1 MIKRLTG
8 ALRNALILIF
18 VFFLFV
24 GGFKFFNE
32 FLTLKKIIRNL
43 KAETRLAEVLVVE
56 SSLDEFTRQYT
67 TTIKFLE
74 YDVAGHPVKPKYFT
88 FKGNLI
94 QFQTLVVRFDDKYV
108 EEGHRLKG
116 KSISLFLKAFV
127 LDGKNTQEFVITP
140 VYEAERPP
148 KKNFFWDRFRS
159 LFKPKFLKEGRA
171 TPEFAVP
178 EGYRVGDPPN
188 YFERE
193 IWAHFWK
200 YALDP
205 EQRRKGG
212 VKNAQVEAP
221 GQVFVPGTIY
231 TLILENDGG
240 VRIDTRPIPEIL
252 KEEKKEHAGNGK

>member
-1 MIKRLTG
+1 MFKRLAGT
-8 ALRNALILIF
+8 LRNALILIVF
-18 VFFLFV
+18 FFLFV
-24 GGFKFFNE
+24 GGFKFVSE
-32 FLTLKKIIRNL
+32 FMTLKHIVANL
-43 KAETRLAEVLVVE
+43 KAESRLAEALVVD
-56 SSLDEFTRQYT
+56 SSLDEYTRQYT

-74 YDVAGHPVKPKYFT
+74 YDVHGQPLKPKYFT

-108 EEGHRLKG
+108 ESGHRLKG

-140 VYEAERPP
+140 VY
-148 KKNFFWDRFRS
+148 D
-159 LFKPKFLKEGRA
+159 KPADLKEKEI
-171 TPEFAVP
+171 PETAVP

-205 EQRRKGG
+205 KKREKMGI
-212 VKNAQVEAP
+212 KNAQVEAP

-231 TLILENDGG
+231 TLMLEHDGG
-240 VRIDTRPIPEIL
+240 VRIDTRPIPLIL
-252 KEEKKEHAGNGK
+252 TKDK

>member
-1 MIKRLTG
+1 M
-8 ALRNALILIF
+8 
-18 VFFLFV
+18 
-24 GGFKFFNE
+24 E
-32 FLTLKKIIRNL
+32 
-43 KAETRLAEVLVVE
+43 EVLVVD
-56 SSLDEFTRQYT
+56 SALDEFTRQYT

-74 YDVAGHPVKPKYFT
+74 YGVEGKPLRPKFFT

-108 EEGHRLKG
+108 EQGHRLKG
-116 KSISLFLKAFV
+116 KSICLFLKAFV

-140 VYEAERPP
+140 VYENPP
-148 KKNFFWDRFRS
+148 AAKEPPFWRKVAG
-159 LFKPKFLKEGRA
+159 LFQPDFLKEGR

-178 EGYRVGDPPN
+178 QGYRVGNPPN

-205 EQRRKGG
+205 AQREKMGI
-212 VKNAQVEAP
+212 KNAQVEAP

-231 TLILENDGG
+231 TLMLEHDGG
-240 VRIDTRPIPEIL
+240 VRIDTRPIPLIV
-252 KEEKKEHAGNGK
+252 KKD

>member
-1 MIKRLTG
+1 MFKKLAST
-8 ALRNALILIF
+8 LRNAVILIV

-24 GGFKFFNE
+24 GGFKFFSE
-32 FLTLKKIIRNL
+32 FLTLKKIIHNL
-43 KAETRLAEVLVVE
+43 KAESRLAEVLVVASE
-56 SSLDEFTRQYT
+56 LDEFTRKYT

-74 YDVAGHPVKPKYFT
+74 YDVHGHPIQPKYFT

-108 EEGHRLKG
+108 EQGHRMKG

-140 VYEAERPP
+140 VYETPDRIP
-148 KKNFFWDRFRS
+148 KKHSFWDKLPFHFR
-159 LFKPKFLKEGRA
+159 PKFLKEA
-171 TPEFAVP
+171 QMPAEFTVP
-178 EGYRVGDPPN
+178 EGYRVGNPPN

-205 EQRRKGG
+205 EERKKIGI
-212 VKNAQVEAP
+212 KNAQVEAP

-231 TLILENDGG
+231 TLMLEHDGG

-252 KEEKKEHAGNGK
+252 KTDK

>member
-1 MIKRLTG
+1 MFKRLAGT
-8 ALRNALILIF
+8 LRSALILIC

-24 GGFKFFNE
+24 GGFKFFSE
-32 FLTLKKIIRNL
+32 FLTLKKIIHNL
-43 KAETRLAEVLVVE
+43 QAESRLAEALVME
-56 SSLDEFTRQYT
+56 STLDEYTRQYA

-74 YDVAGHPVKPKYFT
+74 YDVHGQPLKPKYFT

-108 EEGHRLKG
+108 EQGHRMKG

-127 LDGKNTQEFVITP
+127 LDGKNTQEFIITP
-140 VYEAERPP
+140 VYEAA
-148 KKNFFWDRFRS
+148 
-159 LFKPKFLKEGRA
+159 LLKEGK
-171 TPEFAVP
+171 TPAEVAVP
-178 EGYRVGDPPN
+178 EGYRVGNPPN

-205 EQRRKGG
+205 DQRKRMGI
-212 VKNAQVEAP
+212 KNAQVEAP

-240 VRIDTRPIPEIL
+240 VRIDTRPIPLIL
-252 KEEKKEHAGNGK
+252 KNEKQSHG

>member
-8 ALRNALILIF
+8 TLRNALVLI
-18 VFFLFV
+18 VLFFLFV
-24 GGFKFFNE
+24 GGVKFVTE
-32 FLTLKKIIRNL
+32 FMTLKQIVRNL
-43 KAETRLAEVLVVE
+43 KAESRLAEALVVD
-56 SSLDEFTRQYT
+56 SALDEYTRRYT

-74 YDVAGHPVKPKYFT
+74 YDVHGKPLKPKYFT

-108 EEGHRLKG
+108 ESGHRLKG

-127 LDGKNTQEFVITP
+127 LNGKNTQEFSITP
-140 VYEAERPP
+140 VYENPP
-148 KKNFFWDRFRS
+148 V
-159 LFKPKFLKEGRA
+159 LKEKQI
-171 TPEFAVP
+171 PESVVP
-178 EGYRVGDPPN
+178 EGYRVGSPPN

-205 EQRRKGG
+205 AQREKMG

-231 TLILENDGG
+231 TLILEHDGG
-240 VRIDTRPIPEIL
+240 VRIDTRPIPLIL
-252 KEEKKEHAGNGK
+252 SADGGSASGGKKDKAK